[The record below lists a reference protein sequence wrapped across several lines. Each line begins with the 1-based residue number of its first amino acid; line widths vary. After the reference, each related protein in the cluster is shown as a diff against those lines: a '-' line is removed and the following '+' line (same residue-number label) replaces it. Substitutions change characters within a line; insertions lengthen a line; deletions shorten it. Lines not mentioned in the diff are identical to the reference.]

1 MKGIV
6 HKYDK
11 IIIGAT
17 FESLLYALFTRTPVF
32 YVVPKIP
39 SEFESVA
46 IGTNYNFIGILAE
59 LKDTY
64 TNQGLKLTRPQKQLI
79 WDRLVFLLSMLG
91 LLQNSNLQS
100 IRIEDKIVKLST
112 QNSRLITLEVDKI
125 LLFDDEKVEG
135 LEEPIIENNRY
146 IIKDYVQFNNLKFM
160 KENYDVIYTDY
171 DTVNQIWFIPPSNN
185 LRAKD
190 GCLISYAQSPEDV
203 RDYEMKFILK
213 EQFKK
218 FNMKGKENGFQPNGN
233 KKYRPVGYTFTHRT
247 VEKEKCNVYQDT
259 DIIKFMNYTSEE
271 ILMMFEK
278 IQYREYMLC
287 RKLSKMSTQRR
298 KSLTLRGSYQ
308 LREKP

>member
-1 MKGIV
+1 MKGII
-6 HKYDK
+6 HKYHT

-17 FESLLYALFTRTPVF
+17 IESLLYALFTRTPVF

-39 SEFESVA
+39 SEFESVT

-64 TNQGLKLTRPQKQLI
+64 SNQDLKLTRPQKQII

-91 LLQNSNLQS
+91 LIQSSNLQA

-112 QNSRLITLEVDKI
+112 QNSKLITLEVDKI
-125 LLFDDEKVEG
+125 LLFDDEKIEG
-135 LEEPIIENNRY
+135 LDPPIIENKNY

-160 KENYDVIYTDY
+160 NQEYDVIYTGY
-171 DTVNQIWFIPPSNN
+171 DTVNQIWFTPPSNN

-190 GCLISYAQSPEDV
+190 GCLISYAESTDDV
-203 RDYEMKFILK
+203 KDYEIKFILK

-218 FNMKGKENGFQPNGN
+218 YNLKGKENGFQPNGN
-233 KKYRPVGYTFTHRT
+233 KKHRPVGYTLTHRT

-259 DIIKFMNYTSEE
+259 NIIKFMNYSCEE

-287 RKLSKMSTQRR
+287 RKLLKMSTQRR
-298 KSLTLRGSYQ
+298 KSLILRGSYQ
-308 LREKP
+308 LRVKP